1 MMNSV
6 TTTGPL
12 LSPSKITLLMLACG
26 IAGGAAIGT
35 ASAAT
40 ADEQVPH
47 MAVYYNPQSLETDR
61 GAQAVYHK
69 IVHAAEVVCP
79 ADDSSPHLMTGAV
92 RTCREE
98 SIARAVHDI
107 HSPKVAALYAA
118 SSKPGSSKH
127 G

>member
-6 TTTGPL
+6 TTTAP
-12 LSPSKITLLMLACG
+12 LSPSKITLLMLVCG

-47 MAVYYNPQSLETDR
+47 MPVYYNPQSLETDR

-69 IVHAAEVVCP
+69 IVHAAEEVCP
-79 ADDSSPHLMTGAV
+79 MDDSSPHLMTGAV
-92 RTCREE
+92 RTCREQA
-98 SIARAVHDI
+98 IARAVHDI
-107 HSPKVAALYAA
+107 HSPKVAALYVANT
-118 SSKPGSSKH
+118 KHGSSKH

>member
-1 MMNSV
+1 MNSV
-6 TTTGPL
+6 TTTPIF
-12 LSPSKITLLMLACG
+12 SPSRNTLLMLVCG
-26 IAGGAAIGT
+26 IAGAAAGGM

-47 MAVYYNPQSLETDR
+47 IAVHYTPQSLETDR

-69 IVHAAEVVCP
+69 IVHAAEEVCP
-79 ADDSSPHLMTGAV
+79 NDSSSPHFITGAV
-92 RTCREE
+92 RTCREQA
-98 SIARAVHDI
+98 IARAVHDI

-118 SSKPGSSKH
+118 NSKQGH

>member
-1 MMNSV
+1 MNSV
-6 TTTGPL
+6 TATPIF
-12 LSPSKITLLMLACG
+12 SPSKNTLLMLVCG
-26 IAGGAAIGT
+26 IVGAAASGM

-47 MAVYYNPQSLETDR
+47 IAVHYNPQSLETDS

-69 IVHAAEVVCP
+69 IVHAAEEVCP
-79 ADDSSPHLMTGAV
+79 NNGSSSPHFITGAV
-92 RTCREE
+92 RTCREQA
-98 SIARAVHDI
+98 IARAVHDI

-118 SSKPGSSKH
+118 NSKQGH